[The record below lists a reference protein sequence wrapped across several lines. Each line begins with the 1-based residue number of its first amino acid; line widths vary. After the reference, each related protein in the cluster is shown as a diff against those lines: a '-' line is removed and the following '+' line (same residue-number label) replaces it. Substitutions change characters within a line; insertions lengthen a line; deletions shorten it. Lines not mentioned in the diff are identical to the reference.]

1 MKMARR
7 RAPAFLFMLFLLAA
21 CSQFATVL
29 ALPPSNDFPAK
40 LPAARRIAPPASG
53 DLAYSNYNIHVLV
66 RALGMAITFYESID
80 SATNLPPNLRSLGPK
95 LAAADKLRRERHE
108 DEAIAAYRSIT
119 GGEIDTARLARSY
132 LGQALVFAAIPIPEK
147 RKKAAELLRLVVHYI
162 PDNRD
167 ASLALALNYCFLQ
180 EWDNALQ
187 AARRAVRL
195 QSNDAPA
202 HYWLGWIYFH
212 GLQDNANA
220 IAHYQDAVRLKPDDE
235 QATRELGIVCL
246 FERLYANAIPY
257 LKRAIRLKPD
267 YGEAYWFL
275 GVTYL
280 EMNDRPQAQQVYRT
294 LQRVDKDLAAQ
305 FARRM

>member
-1 MKMARR
+1 MARR
-7 RAPAFLFMLFLLAA
+7 PQALLFMLFLLAA
-21 CSQFATVL
+21 CSQFATVQALTPSTNRL
-29 ALPPSNDFPAK
+29 ATQPATRAVAT
-40 LPAARRIAPPASG
+40 PAAA
-53 DLAYSNYNIHVLV
+53 DLAYPNYNIQVLV
-66 RALGMAITFYESID
+66 RALGMAINFYESID
-80 SATNLPPNLRSLGPK
+80 TATNLPANLRYLAPK

-119 GGEIDTARLARSY
+119 GGDIDTARLARSY

-147 RKKAAELLRLVVHYI
+147 RKKAAELLRLVVRYI

-167 ASLALALNYCFLQ
+167 AGLALALNYCFLR

-220 IAHYQDAVRLKPDDE
+220 MAHYQDAVRLKPDDE

-246 FERLYANAIPY
+246 YERQYAHAIPY

-294 LQRVDKDLAAQ
+294 LQRIDKDLAGQ
-305 FARRM
+305 FASRM